1 MEARFR
7 VLLLA
12 GFLTAYWWLILL
24 VLAAISAGV
33 ALWLGHQRQ
42 LEAAGRRSRN
52 TASNHPRRL
61 CICSTGHHVRVE
73 RQAQDA
79 AHEVGLHEFRIA
91 GDEVGHLTV

>member
-12 GFLTAYWWLILL
+12 GFVTAYWWLILL
-24 VLAAISAGV
+24 ALAAISAGV

-42 LEAAGRRSRN
+42 LEAVY
-52 TASNHPRRL
+52 
-61 CICSTGHHVRVE
+61 CSTGHHVRVE

-79 AHEVGLHEFRIA
+79 AHEVGLHEFRFA

>member
-12 GFLTAYWWLILL
+12 GFVTAYWWLIRL
-24 VLAAISAGV
+24 VLAAISPGV
-33 ALWLGHQRQ
+33 ALRLGHQHQ
-42 LEAAGRRSRN
+42 LEAAGRRSPEHG
-52 TASNHPRRL
+52 AKPSSAM

-79 AHEVGLHEFRIA
+79 AHEVGLHELRFA

>member
-12 GFLTAYWWLILL
+12 GFVTAYWWLILL

-42 LEAAGRRSRN
+42 LEAAG
-52 TASNHPRRL
+52 
-61 CICSTGHHVRVE
+61 
-73 RQAQDA
+73 
-79 AHEVGLHEFRIA
+79 
-91 GDEVGHLTV
+91 